1 MLRRI
6 KGFAAI
12 LTAEAFFCIRE
23 ISRVYQAYMF
33 ESLSEKLEGALKN
46 VSGQGRINELN
57 IAETMREVRRALLDA
72 DVNYQVARDFTDRVK
87 ERALGEK
94 VLTSVAPGQQL
105 VKLVYDELVQ
115 LLGSEQVDVNRSPNP
130 PTVILV
136 AGLQGSGKTTFCA
149 KLARHFKTQGSAP
162 MLAAADVYRPAAVDQ
177 LRTLARTINVPVH
190 AIEQDGKPIQ
200 DAVRVAT
207 EAVKEAR
214 RTARDIVIID
224 TAGRLHIDEKMMQE
238 VADIKKSV
246 EPDEILFVVDSM
258 TGQDA
263 VNTAKEFN
271 ERLDFDGVVLTKLDG
286 DTRGGAALSIRTVV
300 EKPIK
305 FASTGEKLDALTEFY
320 PDRMAQRILGMGDVV
335 SFVEKAQEQFD
346 ERQAENLRKKIRS
359 QDFDLADFYEQ
370 LQKIKKMGSLR
381 ELVGMIP
388 GVGRQIKDLD
398 VDDDAFKHIEAIIL
412 SMTPE
417 ERRDPDVLNGSRRRR
432 IAEGSGT
439 EVRDVNQ
446 LLKQFRE
453 MKKMMKTMSRL
464 MGKGRSVDLQQLMGR
479 MQG

>member
-1 MLRRI
+1 
-6 KGFAAI
+6 
-12 LTAEAFFCIRE
+12 
-23 ISRVYQAYMF
+23 MF

-57 IAETMREVRRALLDA
+57 IAETMREIRRALLDA

-87 ERALGEK
+87 ERAVGEK
-94 VLTSVAPGQQL
+94 VLTSISPGQQL

-115 LLGSEQVDVNRSPNP
+115 LLGNEHVDINRSSTP

-136 AGLQGSGKTTFCA
+136 AGLQGSGKTTFCG

-190 AIEQDGKPIQ
+190 AIEEDGKPVQ
-200 DAVRVAT
+200 DAVRVAV
-207 EAVKEAR
+207 EAVREAR

-238 VADIKKSV
+238 VAEIKKAV

-300 EKPIK
+300 QKPIK

-417 ERRDPDVLNGSRRRR
+417 ERRDPDILNGSRRRR

-439 EVRDVNQ
+439 EVRDINQ
-446 LLKQFRE
+446 LLQQFRE